1 VWKLIALAAV
11 LAGLAALFTWRR
23 RRIELAFRRA
33 IDRRPKAP
41 NGVVVGAEGFVL
53 ERPGAPGVLLLHG
66 AGDTPLTLR
75 YLADE
80 LHRRGFHV
88 SAPLLPGHGRDLD
101 AFARVTAR
109 EIVGA
114 ARTTFDQLRANHE
127 WVGLIGLSMGTPSNV
142 SISKNAKQ
150 SSPDLPR
157 FRSHAN
163 RDDLFRSGCN
173 RSESAFAVNLS
184 SAWPPP
190 WRLYCLWVP
199 IELCSR
205 FHSPSPSRRGM
216 RQE

>member
-1 VWKLIALAAV
+1 MRSRLGPKPHLTASTQSNADTASSCRCPFAPNDFPPNKLRRQSHPLHIVWKLIALAAV

-66 AGDTPLTLR
+66 AGDTPQTLR

-109 EIVGA
+109 EIVGT

-127 WVGLIGLSMGTPSNV
+127 WVGLIGLSMGGAVAVQLAADTAN
-142 SISKNAKQ
+142 
-150 SSPDLPR
+150 LP
-157 FRSHAN
+157 A
-163 RDDLFRSGCN
+163 LG
-173 RSESAFAVNLS
+173 L
-184 SAWPPP
+184 
-190 WRLYCLWVP
+190 
-199 IELCSR
+199 
-205 FHSPSPSRRGM
+205 
-216 RQE
+216 